1 MEFWTDP
8 LKDDDNEI
16 EVYDLA
22 SANHVGKIVNELFFS
37 IFYMEQNMS
46 KELLRMGEENFQ
58 RKVNLLEP
66 YLTSSD
72 TSTSASDGGASMQ
85 EITSIPNPLPSSIPS
100 SVKQAIAYLDEQ
112 YGVEEKR
119 MNAELAEETSELN
132 ETLARMQNKLKTWF
146 KKEVT
151 SGAKWLGKSKAVVLA
166 GTLMIYDGGD
176 ITFSYTDINYDDYG
190 GDDDD

>member
-8 LKDDDNEI
+8 LKDDDKEI

-22 SANHVGKIVNELFFS
+22 SANHVGKIANELFFS

-46 KELLRMGEENFQ
+46 KELARMGDENFH
-58 RKVNLLEP
+58 RKVALLEP

-85 EITSIPNPLPSSIPS
+85 EITSIPNPLPSNIPS
-100 SVKQAIAYLDEQ
+100 SVKQAIEYLDEQ
-112 YGVEEKR
+112 YGIEEKR
-119 MNAELAEETSELN
+119 MNAELSEDTEQLR
-132 ETLARMQNKLKTWF
+132 ETLARMQSKLKTWF
-146 KKEVT
+146 TKEVR
-151 SGAKWLGKSKAVVLA
+151 SGAKWLAKKKSVVLA
-166 GTLMIYDGGD
+166 GTLMIYKSGD
-176 ITFSYTDINYDDYG
+176 ITFSYTEINYDDYG